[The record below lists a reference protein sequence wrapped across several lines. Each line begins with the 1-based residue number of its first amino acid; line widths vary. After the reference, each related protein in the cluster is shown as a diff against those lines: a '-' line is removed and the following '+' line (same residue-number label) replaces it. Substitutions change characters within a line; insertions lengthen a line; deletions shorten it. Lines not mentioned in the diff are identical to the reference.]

1 MLLLRCN
8 KRRLQEDA
16 QQAGSPPPALRT
28 DPALSP
34 CPEAPLPAKPG
45 AIRDGEAAGAPQD
58 EESVKRAE
66 RGRERSASLPAAC
79 AEPRSPQPGRSGATG
94 GTRAVSPAFTLH
106 PGVALALERS
116 GGGPAVPWA
125 LPQPPLCP
133 GCRGRYK
140 YPRSAA
146 PGRAGPAAPPAGQ
159 GERTAGRGP
168 GLPSLPKRGVVAAA
182 ACDNGI
188 VTLPLK
194 PEPVLQSPAGAAG
207 SPAGRQP

>member
-1 MLLLRCN
+1 MPSR
-8 KRRLQEDA
+8 
-16 QQAGSPPPALRT
+16 QAAE
-28 DPALSP
+28 PALSP

-45 AIRDGEAAGAPQD
+45 VIRDGEAAGAPQD

-66 RGRERSASLPAAC
+66 RGRERSASLPAAY

-116 GGGPAVPWA
+116 GGGPAVPWP

-146 PGRAGPAAPPAGQ
+146 PGRAGPPLPRGRASARLDAAPGCIHCQ
-159 GERTAGRGP
+159 SE
-168 GLPSLPKRGVVAAA
+168 GLWQPLL
-182 ACDNGI
+182 
-188 VTLPLK
+188 VTTGLFRCL
-194 PEPVLQSPAGAAG
+194 
-207 SPAGRQP
+207 